1 MSRYA
6 VEHNIHQT
14 SEIAVLEPSSVKSVY
29 VYHDGTRIR
38 VIERLAI
45 GDVPTYRG
53 PRNVDVETREE
64 WFGQFEYEV
73 KDVSDVREAVAA
85 IVRETR

>member
-14 SEIAVLEPSSVKSVY
+14 GEIAVLEPSSAKSVY

-45 GDVPTYRG
+45 GDVPRYRG
-53 PRNVDVETREE
+53 PHDVPVDEREE
-64 WFGQFEYEV
+64 WFSQFEYEV
-73 KDVSDVREAVAA
+73 KDVRDVREGVAA